1 MKRSIRYLVLTA
13 LLALCGASSVWA
25 QSRTPQRSSF
35 DLAVPWSPSPVKMA
49 GQSQLVYELHMTN
62 EAATALAL
70 KRIEVV
76 DATTGV
82 VLADFQGAPLQ
93 GLLGRIDRLSAQ
105 ADRRLIPPGVQAV
118 AYLSLPLK
126 ATPPRALRHIIE
138 YEAVTDSSRKSAT
151 VSGGDISVRE
161 EPAASLGPPLRGGPW
176 AAIYDASWERGHR
189 RAMYAVNGKA
199 HIPGRFAID
208 WIRLDKHGRYTKG
221 DSAQLANWYGY
232 GAEVL
237 AVADATVVAAC
248 DDIAEAATVGA
259 AGAQAS
265 LENASGNYIALDLG
279 GGRYAFY
286 EHLKPG
292 SLHVK
297 PGEHV
302 RRGQV
307 IAQLGYTGESTG
319 PHLHFHVA
327 DNNAPLDAE
336 GVPYAFDR
344 FTLLGAYGS
353 IDAFTTQQ
361 HWLPLSADGMAIRH
375 DELPAPLAVVEFPA
389 K

>member
-1 MKRSIRYLVLTA
+1 MKRSIRYLTAAA
-13 LLALCGASSVWA
+13 LLVLAGTGLVWA
-25 QSRTPQRSSF
+25 QSRMPLHSSF
-35 DLAVPWSPSPVKMA
+35 DLVVPWSPSPVRIA
-49 GQSQLVYELHMTN
+49 GQSQLLYELHLTN

-70 KRIEVV
+70 KRIEVM
-76 DATTGV
+76 DATSGT

-105 ADRRLIPPGVQAV
+105 ADGRLIPPGVQAV
-118 AYLSLPLK
+118 AYLSLPLP
-126 ATPPRALRHIIE
+126 AAPPQALRHTIE
-138 YEAVTDSSRKSAT
+138 YDVVTDSTRQPAV
-151 VSGGDISVRE
+151 VSGGDVRVRD
-161 EPAASLGPPLRGGPW
+161 EPAVSLGPPLRGGPW

-189 RAMYAVNGKA
+189 RAMYAVNGKV
-199 HIPGRFAID
+199 HVPGRFAID
-208 WIRLDKHGRYTKG
+208 WIRLDAKGHYTKG
-221 DSAQLANWYGY
+221 DSAQRANWYGY

-237 AVADATVVAAC
+237 AVADATVAAAY
-248 DDIAEAATVGA
+248 DDIAEAATVGT
-259 AGAQAS
+259 AGTRAT

-292 SLHVK
+292 SLRVK
-297 PGEHV
+297 SGEQV

-353 IDAFTTQQ
+353 IDAFTAQQ
-361 HWLPLSADGMAIRH
+361 RWLPLPADSTAIRH